1 MNKTKKMVITSVIIA
16 ISVIGNSLVVFPIG
30 IFKAAPIQ
38 HLMNV
43 LTAVWLGP
51 AYAVAAAFL
60 TSLIRNLIG
69 TGTIFAFGGSMIGA
83 LLAGLFYMWK
93 KKVAWAAVGE
103 LIGTGILGAVV
114 STLIA
119 QLILGRETAF
129 MVFLPSFFISSLV
142 GAALAYAI
150 LKMLKGRNLMGLAEA
165 ERLEQHKNKGE

>member
-1 MNKTKKMVITSVIIA
+1 MNKTRKMVITSVIIA
-16 ISVIGNSLVVFPIG
+16 ISVIGNSLVVIPIG

-83 LLAGLFYMWK
+83 LFAGLFYVWK
-93 KKVAWAAVGE
+93 KKVAWAALGE

-119 QLILGRETAF
+119 QLILGKETAL
-129 MVFLPSFFISSLV
+129 VAFLPSFFLSALIGS
-142 GAALAYAI
+142 ALAYAI
-150 LKMLKGRNLMGLAEA
+150 LKALKGRNLLGELDNNKM
-165 ERLEQHKNKGE
+165 QSKNKGE